1 MKMKKYIVAGIMAA
15 ALLASGCGKFVRDEL
30 ITMQNEI
37 DLLYTQ
43 VEQMNQG
50 LSTLHG
56 IVNEM
61 ASKGYIVDVREFQK
75 DDRGGYTLTF
85 RAVTINDN
93 GSVSENTYAID
104 LYSGVDGE
112 DGEDAEPFIVGVKKD
127 DNDGRWYWYD
137 VQGNTWMKSPEGER
151 FLVDGKDGK
160 TPELKVENGFWCV
173 SWDGGKTWSTTEW
186 KAKGEDAKEIFSDA
200 KVLDD
205 RIELT
210 LASDNT
216 VLTLLRYLPVEVALA
231 FNGEELTDSLMIAPG
246 ETISVD
252 YTLSGTDVEQA
263 LVVAGTDGRFKTAIQ
278 KLTDTTGVVKVT
290 CPEVFPEGGYVY
302 ITVNDGNGRST
313 VRVIHFVQRTFTILY
328 NRTKDIFEAGEQND
342 IKVTIEANFELE
354 GKCVYPE
361 GGEPWIT
368 AVMETS
374 DNITS
379 LTYSVKA
386 NPDAKERVGYIV
398 ITPKDNPDYEV
409 AKITVTQK
417 GKA

>member
-1 MKMKKYIVAGIMAA
+1 MAVALM
-15 ALLASGCGKFVRDEL
+15 ASGCGKFIRDEL

-43 VEQMNQG
+43 VEQMNKG
-50 LSTLHG
+50 LTNLHG

-61 ASKGYIVDVREFQK
+61 AAKGYIVDVKEFQEDEK
-75 DDRGGYTLTF
+75 GGYKLIF
-85 RAVTINDN
+85 RTVRLDDN
-93 GSVSENTYAID
+93 GGIVSEETYSID
-104 LYSGVDGE
+104 LYSGVDGR
-112 DGEDAEPFIVGVKKD
+112 DGEDADPFIISVKQD
-127 DNDGRWYWYD
+127 EEDGRWYWYD
-137 VQGNTWMKSPEGER
+137 VQGETWMKSPEGDR

-160 TPELKVENGFWCV
+160 TPELKVENGYWCV
-173 SWDGGKTWSTTEW
+173 SWDGGKSWETTEW
-186 KAKGEDAKEIFSDA
+186 RAKGEDAKEIFSDA
-200 KVLDD
+200 KISDD
-205 RIELT
+205 KVELT
-210 LASDNT
+210 LASDST
-216 VLTLLRYLPVEVALA
+216 VLTLLRYLPVQVALS
-231 FNGEELTDSLMIAPG
+231 FEGKELTDSLMIIPG
-246 ETISVD
+246 ETVSVD
-252 YTLSGTDVEQA
+252 YTLSGTDVSQA

-313 VRVIHFVQRTFTILY
+313 VRVIHFVQRAFTILY
-328 NRTKDIFEAGEQND
+328 NGTKNEFSAAGEND
-342 IKVTIEANFELE
+342 IKVTFEANFELE
-354 GKCVYPE
+354 GKCVYPD

-398 ITPKDNPDYEV
+398 ITPKDNPGYEV
-409 AKITVTQK
+409 AKIKVTQK